1 MSKSIVVYD
10 TPLHDL
16 RLELRIF
23 LRGEYTTPCLGSPNG
38 GGSQITKRMLKFKV
52 KEVTGLTVKT
62 STVAMSLGWS
72 VRDIF
77 AGIGVLIHVFEALD
91 NSKGAK
97 ASYAELIRE
106 LASFQSALDGI
117 ERSGLSTVQASLP
130 SSTQTVVEEVVQRCQ
145 CCIDIFVSRIG
156 KFKAVDMNQ
165 SGSKWYLEIFKKN
178 VRAVEWAMCKKGEI
192 DEFRKAVLS
201 HTAAI
206 LSLQITSLRYS
217 RQMPSAN

>member
-1 MSKSIVVYD
+1 
-10 TPLHDL
+10 
-16 RLELRIF
+16 
-23 LRGEYTTPCLGSPNG
+23 
-38 GGSQITKRMLKFKV
+38 
-52 KEVTGLTVKT
+52 
-62 STVAMSLGWS
+62 MSLGWS

-130 SSTQTVVEEVVQRCQ
+130 ASTQTVVEDVVQRCQ
-145 CCIDIFVSRIG
+145 GCIDIFVSRIE
-156 KFKAVDMNQ
+156 KFKGVDINQ
-165 SGSKWYLEIFKKN
+165 CGSKWSLEIFKKN
-178 VRAVEWAMCKKGEI
+178 VKAVEWAMCKKGEI

-206 LSLQITSLRYS
+206 LSLQITILRYS
-217 RQMPSAN
+217 RQMSSVN